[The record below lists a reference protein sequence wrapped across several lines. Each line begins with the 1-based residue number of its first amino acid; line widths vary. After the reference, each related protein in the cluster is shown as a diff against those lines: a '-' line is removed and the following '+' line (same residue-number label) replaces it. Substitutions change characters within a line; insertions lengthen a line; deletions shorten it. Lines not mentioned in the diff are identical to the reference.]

1 MRRPFSVAAL
11 TGANTV
17 CDQPM
22 ISKPEKEVIMTR
34 YATCLA
40 LALVAAELALAQD
53 RGTITGAVTDPS
65 RAAVPGATVT
75 ARNSNTGLTQV
86 VATGPDG
93 LYTFLYLPVGTYT
106 VVTELPGFHKAEA
119 NGVLVNVNTTVRLDI
134 QLTIG
139 VVDQTVEITAAAP
152 ALTTEGSNLG
162 KVMPTKAIQ
171 DLPLFLGNGLRS
183 TMAFVILTPGVIG
196 DQGNPR
202 IGGGLLDGQSERLD
216 GAEAHSERRNDP
228 AFVGVSVEGL
238 EEFKVQSSGYSAEF
252 GRTSNGV
259 INFVTKSGTNQ
270 LHGSAFMFWRNEAFN
285 ARGFTFG
292 PGTRQIRRQINPGG
306 SIGGPVYIP
315 KVFDGRNK
323 AFFFFALENAHFKGG
338 SPSNLIT
345 VPITEFRNGDFRKYT
360 DAAGNMIPLYDPIA
374 PDGSI
379 ITDAFA
385 RPRLACNGVLNVI
398 CPDRIDP
405 VARVLQSKLPQPD
418 DPTLAFNNTRAVA
431 KPETKQNNYSIKGD
445 YVFSGRN
452 RVSGLFS
459 RYYSPGIGQVG
470 PVAGIPSPN
479 WGNDIKIRY
488 YRANHDFAITPNLLH
503 HFTVG
508 FNQRNIIENPGN
520 INGVDDAYRQ
530 AVQIPGTTY
539 GPKEGKMTR
548 YDTEFLSYGT
558 HVDTDSRGKTFSLN
572 EQIAW
577 IKGKHSVKFGFE
589 YLKGWYRRI
598 DCNNCQATVGF
609 ANAATGNPGNSA
621 RNGSAYAAFLL
632 GLSSAGN
639 FNYSGDIEFFFP
651 YYAWYVQ
658 DDFKV
663 NSKLTLN
670 FGLRYDL
677 PIPKEET
684 HHKNSNFNPTLPN
697 PGAGG
702 ILGAME
708 FAGEGAGRSG
718 KPRFGETRKNA
729 FGPRLGFAY
738 QLTSRTV
745 IRAGGSIYYQP
756 TREDGNADNG
766 IQGFAGGLGA
776 PGNFLA
782 NGISYRLRDGFN
794 TFSDLVQLN
803 KPPRIDPTIQLFGG
817 PFYMFP
823 RTGRAPYFMDYN
835 FTVEHSVTA
844 NTVVRASYHENM
856 GVKLLSRK
864 QDLNQLDPRYW
875 TTYGTLLARRLDDP
889 LVIAT
894 GFQSPYPGYPTN
906 RQLQQALR
914 PYPQYNNINI
924 NAGGMND
931 GHMTYNAL
939 ETSFEHRFSRGLF
952 LMASYTFAKLISN
965 SDGEDANRGDAAGQ
979 NQYNRVLDKAVGIQD
994 TPHNAALMYVYEL
1007 PIGRGKRW
1015 MSQSHSVVNGILG
1028 NWRISGVHRYV
1039 SGTAIGVTSG
1049 QNFFGAGN
1057 NARANFVAGQPLK
1070 SPQFDPNDPGRYPY
1084 LNPAAFRRPA
1094 DMEYGNT
1101 PRRIAQLRGPAL
1113 LNEDLS
1119 ILKNFN
1125 LGSEQRY
1132 AEIRASA
1139 FNIFN
1144 RHRLGGID
1152 SNIESANF
1160 GKIANPQT
1168 NNPREIQ
1175 FGLKFYF

>member
-1 MRRPFSVAAL
+1 MSRQLRSFAL
-11 TGANTV
+11 
-17 CDQPM
+17 
-22 ISKPEKEVIMTR
+22 
-34 YATCLA
+34 
-40 LALVAAELALAQD
+40 LVAVLILAGESALAQD
-53 RGTITGAVTDPS
+53 RGTITGAITDPS
-65 RAAVPGATVT
+65 GGAVPGATVT
-75 ARNSNTGLTQV
+75 AKNSNTGLTQT
-86 VATGPDG
+86 VATGTDG

-106 VVTELPGFHKAEA
+106 VVTEIPGFRKAEA
-119 NGVLVNVNTTVRLDI
+119 SGVLVSVNTTVRLDM
-134 QLTIG
+134 QLTVG
-139 VVDQTVEITAAAP
+139 GADQTVEVTATAP
-152 ALTTEGSNLG
+152 LLTTEGSNLG
-162 KVMPTKAIQ
+162 KVVPTKAVM
-171 DLPLFLGNGLRS
+171 DLPLFIGGGLRS

-202 IGGGLLDGQSERLD
+202 IGGGLLDGQSEKFD
-216 GAEAHSERRNDP
+216 GAEANSERRNDP
-228 AFVGVSVEGL
+228 GFVGVSVEGL
-238 EEFKVQSSGYSAEF
+238 QEFKVQSSGYSAEF

-259 INFVTKSGTNQ
+259 VNFVSKSGTNE
-270 LHGSAFMFWRNEAFN
+270 LHGSAFMFLRNEALN

-315 KVFDGRNK
+315 NVFDGRNK

-345 VPITEFRNGDFRKYT
+345 VPINEFRNGDFRKYT
-360 DAAGNMIPLYDPIA
+360 DAAGNMIPLYDPIDA
-374 PDGSI
+374 NGNI

-398 CPDRIDP
+398 CPGRIDP
-405 VARVLQSKLPQPD
+405 IAKALQSKLPQPD

-431 KPETKQNNYSIKGD
+431 KPETKQNVYSIKGD
-445 YVFSGRN
+445 YVFSSRN

-470 PVAGIPSPN
+470 PVSGIPSPN
-479 WGNDIKIRY
+479 WGNDIRIRY
-488 YRANHDFAITPNLLH
+488 YRLNHDYVIGPNLLH
-503 HFTVG
+503 HFTAG

-520 INGVDDAYRQ
+520 INGVDDAYRR
-530 AVQIPGTTY
+530 AVQIPGTTF

-558 HVDTDSRGKTFSLN
+558 HVDTDSRSKTFSLD
-572 EQIAW
+572 EQVAW

-589 YLKGWYRRI
+589 YLKGWYRRL
-598 DCNNCQATVGF
+598 DCNNCQATVSF
-609 ANAATGNPGNSA
+609 SQATTGNPGISA
-621 RNGSAYAAFLL
+621 RNGSGYASFLL
-632 GLSSAGN
+632 GLASGGN

-658 DDFKV
+658 DDFKL
-663 NSKLTLN
+663 NSRLTLN
-670 FGLRYDL
+670 LGLRYDL
-677 PIPKEET
+677 SIPKEET
-684 HHKNSNFNPTLPN
+684 NHKNSNFNPALPN

-702 ILGAME
+702 IPGAME
-708 FAGEGAGRSG
+708 FAGEGPGRSG
-718 KPRFGETRKNA
+718 RPRFGETRKNA
-729 FGPRLGFAY
+729 FGPRVGLAY
-738 QLTSRTV
+738 QAASRTV

-756 TREDGNADNG
+756 SREDGNADNG
-766 IQGFAGGLGA
+766 IQGFAGGFGALGS
-776 PGNFLA
+776 FLST
-782 NGISYRLRDGFN
+782 GISYRLRDGFN
-794 TFSDLVQLN
+794 TFSDLVQAN
-803 KPPRIDPTIQLFGG
+803 KPPRIDPTIQLYGG

-823 RTGRAPYFMDYN
+823 KTGRAPYFVDYN
-835 FTVEHSVTA
+835 FTIEHSFTA
-844 NTVVRASYHENM
+844 NSVVRASFHENM

-875 TTYGTLLARRLDDP
+875 AIYGTLLGRRLDDP

-894 GFQSPYPGYPTN
+894 GFQAPYSGYPAN

-914 PYPQYNNINI
+914 PFPQYNGINI

-939 ETSFEHRFSRGLF
+939 ETSFEHRFSKGLF

-965 SDGEDANRGDAAGQ
+965 TDGEDANRGDAQGQ
-979 NQYNRVLDKAVGIQD
+979 NQYNRTLDKAVGIQD

-1007 PIGRGKRW
+1007 PIGRGKQW
-1015 MSQSHSVVNGILG
+1015 LSQSHPVVNAILG

-1039 SGTAIGVTSG
+1039 SGTALGVTSG

-1057 NARANFVAGQPLK
+1057 NARASFVPGQPLK
-1070 SPQFDPNDPGRYPY
+1070 NPQFDPDDPGRYPY

-1094 DMEYGNT
+1094 NMEYGDT
-1101 PRRIAQLRGPAL
+1101 PRRIAQLRAPAL
-1113 LNEDLS
+1113 SSEDLS

-1125 LGSEQRY
+1125 LGSETRY
-1132 AEIRASA
+1132 LEFRAAA
-1139 FNIFN
+1139 FNLLN

-1152 SNIESANF
+1152 TNF
-1160 GKIANPQT
+1160 DSSTFGRITNPQT
-1168 NNPREIQ
+1168 NSPREIQ
-1175 FGLKFYF
+1175 FGLKIYF